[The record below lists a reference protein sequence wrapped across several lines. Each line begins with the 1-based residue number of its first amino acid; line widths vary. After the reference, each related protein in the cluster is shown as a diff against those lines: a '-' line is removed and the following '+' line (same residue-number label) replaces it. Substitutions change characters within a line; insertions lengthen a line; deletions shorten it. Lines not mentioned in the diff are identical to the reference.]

1 MEIKFTRPMMMR
13 LPPVA
18 AGFTLLGFLPILV
31 ATQAQALEFSFAGDE
46 VTGSLNSTASFGQLW
61 RVKSQDRDNDYIN
74 GNDGNRNFDPG
85 LVSQVFKLTSEL
97 TLQYQNCLYAQDQ
110 IRFLPPLEPSQ
121 IRCFSVYVQ
130 HMKNAFAQV
139 IKNTRGVIPN
149 LLLRHL
155 GLMKIPKYF
164 FESPV
169 YYKGTRLSL
178 SGHQSGIRRP
188 RADCRLDY
196 EAELALVI
204 GVRGKNIAERDAM
217 KHVFGYLIFND
228 FSERTQL
235 LKEMQSRP
243 SAGPAKGKDFDG
255 SNALGPWLVTC
266 DEIANPENLAVQV
279 RVNGQV
285 VGRGSTNQMSHS
297 IEKIVSY
304 ASWSETL
311 YPGEMLATGCVPNC
325 AGIEHWRFL
334 QDGDQVEVEI
344 EGLGSM
350 VNSVLSVQPD

>member
-1 MEIKFTRPMMMR
+1 MKLCTFSTGQVHAHLGVLDKSAKVLDVTALM
-13 LPPVA
+13 
-18 AGFTLLGFLPILV
+18 AGDARFSTM
-31 ATQAQALEFSFAGDE
+31 QALIAVQDE
-46 VTGSLNSTASFGQLW
+46 TLPLLRAVLE
-61 RVKSQDRDNDYIN
+61 RQDV
-74 GNDGNRNFDPG
+74 PA
-85 LVSQVFKLTSEL
+85 
-97 TLQYQNCLYAQDQ
+97 NCLYAQDQ

>member
-1 MEIKFTRPMMMR
+1 MKLCTFSTGQVHAHLGVLDKSAKVLDVTALM
-13 LPPVA
+13 
-18 AGFTLLGFLPILV
+18 AGDARFSTM
-31 ATQAQALEFSFAGDE
+31 QALIAAQDE
-46 VTGSLNSTASFGQLW
+46 TLPLLRAVLE
-61 RVKSQDRDNDYIN
+61 RQDV
-74 GNDGNRNFDPG
+74 PA
-85 LVSQVFKLTSEL
+85 
-97 TLQYQNCLYAQDQ
+97 NCLYAQDQ

>member
-1 MEIKFTRPMMMR
+1 MKLCTFSTGHIHAH
-13 LPPVA
+13 L
-18 AGFTLLGFLPILV
+18 GLLGTSGKVLDVTALMAADKRF
-31 ATQAQALEFSFAGDE
+31 ATMQALIEAQDE
-46 VTGSLNSTASFGQLW
+46 
-61 RVKSQDRDNDYIN
+61 
-74 GNDGNRNFDPG
+74 
-85 LVSQVFKLTSEL
+85 
-97 TLQYQNCLYAQDQ
+97 TLPLLRALLEQKDVPLDCLYAQSE
-110 IRFLPPLEPSQ
+110 ISFLPPLEPSQ

-139 IKNTRGVIPN
+139 IRNTRGFIPN
-149 LLLRHL
+149 LLLVQL

-188 RADCRLDY
+188 RAGCRLDY

-204 GVRGKNIAERDAM
+204 GTRGKNIAERDAM

-255 SNALGPWLVTC
+255 SNALGPWLVTA
-266 DEIANPENLAVQV
+266 DEIMIPGNLAVQV
-279 RVNGQV
+279 RVNGRV
-285 VGRGSTNQMSHS
+285 VGQGSTNQMTHS

-304 ASWSETL
+304 ASWSETIF
-311 YPGEMLATGCVPNC
+311 PGEMLATGCVPNC

-334 QDGDQVEVEI
+334 EDGDQVEIDI

-350 VNSVLSVQPD
+350 VNTVLPVQADQHDLNR